1 MLTIAVNYVIL
12 LRKKANTMKTMLRF
26 MAVALL
32 TSISFLTVQA
42 QQGPSTYDD
51 GDSLAALVKMK
62 YVYSFEEALAKARQ
76 TKKPIFFNCFADW
89 ARPCHG
95 MNGMVFSDQAF
106 CDWMDKNFVCFFA
119 DVTKTDNRYLAQRYD
134 ISTFAHYLILD
145 ADGQVVHRIVG
156 GATLPDFQDRVALGL
171 SPKTSLAG
179 TRAAYEKGDRSKKLL
194 LNYLKALNLA
204 GEDSLFNL
212 IAPTYTKQLQPKD
225 YAQKEN
231 WLFACKNIHDSS
243 DPIFQYITANRAPFD
258 KNIGTEKVNDLIASI
273 YGKDIYAY
281 ATGDKA
287 FDENALLN
295 TYMAMQKAG
304 LPQTNNAYALYNIV
318 KLYGKHQFAQT
329 IEALNQLNDEQTH
342 YMMDVTLKYPDA
354 TPAEQQQLI
363 SYYAER
369 EKKYAAVGSSLARA
383 YRELADNL
391 RSPVDETAGEGGI
404 AFTSGTFDE
413 LLAKAKAENKLVFID
428 GYTSWCGPCKMLA
441 KQTFPQK
448 EVGEYMNPRFVSAQI
463 DMERGEG
470 PELAKRFNISAYPTM
485 LILRSDG
492 SLVEKIVGFFAP
504 LPFLDKVKSIIEN

>member
-1 MLTIAVNYVIL
+1 
-12 LRKKANTMKTMLRF
+12 MKTMLRF

-119 DVTKTDNRYLAQRYD
+119 DVTKPDNRHLAQRYGV
-134 ISTFAHYLILD
+134 STFAHYLVLD
-145 ADGQVVHRIVG
+145 ADGQVLHRIVG
-156 GATLPDFQDRVALGL
+156 GAPLPDFQDRVALSL
-171 SPKTSLAG
+171 SSKTSLAG
-179 TRAAYEKGDRSKKLL
+179 TRAAYESGDRSKKLL
-194 LNYLKALNLA
+194 LNYLTALNLA
-204 GEDSLFNL
+204 GEDSLYNS
-212 IAPTYTKQLQPKD
+212 ISPSYTQQLQPKD
-225 YAQKEN
+225 YARKEN
-231 WLFACKNIHDSS
+231 WLFARKNIRESN
-243 DPIFQYITANRAPFD
+243 DPLFQYLVDNRAAFD
-258 KNIGTEKVNDLIASI
+258 KNIGKEKVDDLIASI
-273 YGKDIYAY
+273 YGKDIYVY

-295 TYMAMQKAG
+295 TYLAMQKAG

-318 KLYGKHQFAQT
+318 KLYGKHQYAQT
-329 IEALNQLNDEQTH
+329 IEALNQLKDEQTH

-354 TPAEQQQLI
+354 TPDEKKQLI
-363 SYYAER
+363 SYYRER

-383 YRELADNL
+383 YRDLTDNL
-391 RSPVDETAGEGGI
+391 STPVGQVAAEGGI
-404 AFTSGTFDE
+404 AFTSATFDE

-448 EVGEYMNPRFVSAQI
+448 EVGAYMNPRFVSAQI

-470 PELAKRFNISAYPTM
+470 PELAKHFNVSAYPTM
-485 LILRSDG
+485 LILRPDG
-492 SLVEKIVGFFAP
+492 TLVDKIVGFLAP
-504 LPFLDKVKSIIEN
+504 LPFLNKVKSIIDN

>member
-1 MLTIAVNYVIL
+1 MKSL
-12 LRKKANTMKTMLRF
+12 LRFTAVGMLAS
-26 MAVALL
+26 M
-32 TSISFLTVQA
+32 FLIPARA

-119 DVTKTDNRYLAQRYD
+119 DVTKPDNRSLAQRYD
-134 ISTFAHYLILD
+134 VSTFAHYLVLD
-145 ADGQVVHRIVG
+145 ADGEVIHRIVG
-156 GATLPDFQDRVALGL
+156 GAPLPDFQNRVALAL

-194 LNYLKALNLA
+194 LNYLTALNLA
-204 GEDSLFNL
+204 SEDSLYNL
-212 IAPTYTKQLQPKD
+212 ISPSYTQQLQPKE

-231 WLFACKNIHDSS
+231 WLFARKNVRESS
-243 DPIFQYITANRAPFD
+243 DPLFKYIVENRAAFD
-258 KNIGTEKVNDLIASI
+258 KNIGKEKVDDLISNI
-273 YGKDIYAY
+273 YGKDIYIY

-295 TYMAMQKAG
+295 TYLAIQKAG
-304 LPQTNNAYALYNIV
+304 VPETNSVYALYNIV
-318 KLYGKHQFAQT
+318 KLHGKHQYQQT
-329 IEALNQLNDEQTH
+329 IEALNQLKEEQTH
-342 YMMDVTLKYPDA
+342 YMMDVTLKFPDA

-363 SYYAER
+363 SYYGER
-369 EKKYAAVGSSLARA
+369 EKKYAAVGSSMARA
-383 YRELADNL
+383 YRDLADNL
-391 RSPVDETAGEGGI
+391 RAPADEAAAEGGI
-404 AFTSGTFDE
+404 AFTTATFDE

-428 GYTSWCGPCKMLA
+428 GYTTWCGPCKMLA

-448 EVGEYMNPRFVSAQI
+448 EVGTYMNPRFVSCQI

-485 LILRSDG
+485 LVLRPDG
-492 SLVEKIVGFFAP
+492 TLVDKIVGFLAP
-504 LPFLDKVKSIIEN
+504 MPFLNKVKDVVAKEGK

>member
-1 MLTIAVNYVIL
+1 MKSL
-12 LRKKANTMKTMLRF
+12 LRFAAVGMLATMC
-26 MAVALL
+26 LL
-32 TSISFLTVQA
+32 PARA

-119 DVTKTDNRYLAQRYD
+119 DVTKPDNRSLAQRYD
-134 ISTFAHYLILD
+134 VSTFAHYLVLD
-145 ADGQVVHRIVG
+145 ADGEVIHRIVG
-156 GATLPDFQDRVALGL
+156 GAPLPDFQDRVALAL

-194 LNYLKALNLA
+194 LNYLTALNLA
-204 GEDSLFNL
+204 SEDSLYNL
-212 IAPTYTKQLQPKD
+212 ISPSYTQQLQPKE

-231 WLFACKNIHDSS
+231 WLFVRKNVRESS
-243 DPIFQYITANRAPFD
+243 DPLFKYIVENRAAFD
-258 KNIGTEKVNDLIASI
+258 KNIGKEKVDDLISTI
-273 YGKDIYAY
+273 YGKDIYIY

-295 TYMAMQKAG
+295 TFLAMQKAG
-304 LPQTNNAYALYNIV
+304 VPETNSAYALYNIV
-318 KLYGKHQFAQT
+318 KLHGKHQYQQT
-329 IEALNQLNDEQTH
+329 IEALNQLKDEQTH

-363 SYYAER
+363 SYYGER

-383 YRELADNL
+383 YRDLADNL
-391 RSPVDETAGEGGI
+391 RTPVNEAAAEGGI
-404 AFTSGTFDE
+404 AFTTATFDE

-428 GYTSWCGPCKMLA
+428 GYTSWCGPCKLLA

-448 EVGEYMNPRFVSAQI
+448 EVGAYMNPRFVSCQI

-485 LILRSDG
+485 LVLRPDG
-492 SLVEKIVGFFAP
+492 TLVDKIVGFLAP
-504 LPFLDKVKSIIEN
+504 QPFLNKVKDVVAKEGK

>member
-1 MLTIAVNYVIL
+1 
-12 LRKKANTMKTMLRF
+12 MKTMLRF

-42 QQGPSTYDD
+42 QQGPSTYED
-51 GDSLAALVKMK
+51 GDSLAALVKMN

-119 DVTKTDNRYLAQRYD
+119 DVTKPDNRHLAQRYGV
-134 ISTFAHYLILD
+134 STFAHYLVLD
-145 ADGQVVHRIVG
+145 ADGQVLHRIVG
-156 GATLPDFQDRVALGL
+156 GAPLPDFQDRVALSL

-179 TRAAYEKGDRSKKLL
+179 TRAAYESGDRSKKLL
-194 LNYLKALNLA
+194 LNYLTALNLA
-204 GEDSLFNL
+204 GEDSLYNS
-212 IAPTYTKQLQPKD
+212 ISPSYTQQLQPKD
-225 YAQKEN
+225 YARKEN
-231 WLFACKNIHDSS
+231 WLFARKNIRESN
-243 DPIFQYITANRAPFD
+243 DPLFQYLVDNRAAFD
-258 KNIGTEKVNDLIASI
+258 KNIGKEKVDDLIASI
-273 YGKDIYAY
+273 YGKDIYVY

-295 TYMAMQKAG
+295 TYLAMQKAG

-318 KLYGKHQFAQT
+318 KLYGKHQYAQT
-329 IEALNQLNDEQTH
+329 IEALNQLKDEQTH

-354 TPAEQQQLI
+354 TPDEKKQLI
-363 SYYAER
+363 SYYRER

-383 YRELADNL
+383 YRDLTDNL
-391 RSPVDETAGEGGI
+391 STPVGQVAAEGGI
-404 AFTSGTFDE
+404 AFTSATFDE

-448 EVGEYMNPRFVSAQI
+448 EVGAYMNPRFVSAQI

-470 PELAKRFNISAYPTM
+470 PELAKHFNVSAYPTM
-485 LILRSDG
+485 LILRPDG
-492 SLVEKIVGFFAP
+492 TLVDKIVGFLAP
-504 LPFLDKVKSIIEN
+504 LPFLNKVKSIIDN

>member
-1 MLTIAVNYVIL
+1 
-12 LRKKANTMKTMLRF
+12 MLRF

-119 DVTKTDNRYLAQRYD
+119 DVTKPDNRHLAQRYGV
-134 ISTFAHYLILD
+134 STFAHYLVLD
-145 ADGQVVHRIVG
+145 ADGQVLHRIVG
-156 GATLPDFQDRVALGL
+156 GAPLPDFQDRVALSL

-179 TRAAYEKGDRSKKLL
+179 TRAAYESGDRSKKLL
-194 LNYLKALNLA
+194 LNYLTALNLA
-204 GEDSLFNL
+204 GEDSLYNSTS
-212 IAPTYTKQLQPKD
+212 PSYTQQLQPKD
-225 YAQKEN
+225 YARKEN
-231 WLFACKNIHDSS
+231 WLFARKNIRESN
-243 DPIFQYITANRAPFD
+243 DPLFQYLVDNRAAFD
-258 KNIGTEKVNDLIASI
+258 KNIGKEKVDDLIASI
-273 YGKDIYAY
+273 YGKDIYVY

-295 TYMAMQKAG
+295 TYLAMQKAG

-318 KLYGKHQFAQT
+318 KLYGKHQYAQT
-329 IEALNQLNDEQTH
+329 IEALNQLKDEQTH

-354 TPAEQQQLI
+354 TPDEKKQLI
-363 SYYAER
+363 SYYRER
-369 EKKYAAVGSSLARA
+369 QKKYAAVGSSLARA
-383 YRELADNL
+383 YRDLTDNL
-391 RSPVDETAGEGGI
+391 STPVGQVAAEGGI
-404 AFTSGTFDE
+404 AFTSATFDE

-448 EVGEYMNPRFVSAQI
+448 EVGAYMNPRFVSAQI

-470 PELAKRFNISAYPTM
+470 PELAKHFNVSAYPTM
-485 LILRSDG
+485 LILRPDG
-492 SLVEKIVGFFAP
+492 TQVDKIVGFLAP
-504 LPFLDKVKSIIEN
+504 LPFLNKVKSIIDN